1 MTLKPWRE
9 VIEPHADV
17 LEGNFDESEFA
28 ADLTKVVRGVAKP
41 EYQDP
46 ALFFER
52 TVITEGMGLLLQSV
66 VKRLNGKGG
75 DPVVQL
81 QTAFGGGKTHT
92 MMAVMHVA
100 TGAVAADEM
109 QGVAGI
115 LDKAK
120 VQELV
125 KAHVA
130 VLDGNELAPSQPQ
143 KHGKVSANTLW
154 GELAWQLGKEEGYAL
169 VAGADKDGTS
179 PGKDVLGQLLTQ
191 FGPAVILLDETVAY
205 LRQFE
210 HGKSYTGGSYNSNLS
225 FLQALTEA
233 VARVPNAM
241 LLASLPESMMEV
253 GDAHG
258 QQSLDACQKIFGR
271 IEAVWKPV
279 ATDEAFEIVRR
290 RLFKG
295 VQDNAAR
302 DEVCRA
308 FADLYLET
316 GTAGGNFPADT
327 KDGSYLRRLTAS
339 YPIHPEIFERLYEDW
354 STLPKFQRTR
364 GVLRL
369 MARMVHTL
377 WRDNDRDFMVMPGSI
392 PLYDNA
398 VRNELI
404 KYLPSGWDPIL
415 DKDIDGDHSEPRK
428 IDADTPALGAIQACR
443 RAARTIFLGSAP
455 STSGENVRGIGI
467 ERVRLGC
474 VQPGQSPGR
483 YDDALRRLSDRLHY
497 LYTGKEN
504 YWFDQRTNL
513 RRAMEDR
520 AQRYDVKAD
529 LYPEVQTRLQKL
541 VKASVIQAV
550 HVFADSR
557 DIPDKVDLRLVVLDP
572 DCSHKRKDPES
583 KAIKAAEAI
592 LTKHGDKPREHQNRV
607 LFLVPDGNA
616 TQTLRDH
623 VRRYLAWES
632 MWEARD
638 ELNLDKHSKDEVEKN
653 RKDASDRVD
662 GSIKEA
668 YKILLAPMQEP
679 DAPGGLTKISWEDE
693 ALNLSGANY
702 DKAITQ
708 AVREKEW
715 VISAWAPTHL
725 ANLLKR
731 WFWKDDAPAAGAL
744 RVWLDSC
751 RYLYMPR
758 ISTQEVFIQTIRDGV
773 AHKDFFAYA
782 VGTEKDAKRYAG
794 LLFGKSGGVYL
805 DENALLVH
813 PDIATQVLA
822 EQEAA
827 APPPSITA
835 SPSTSPSTSTKRT
848 SSSPAMP
855 GVGASPAKEALP
867 QRFHATVDID
877 TRDPN
882 KAFAAVVESVIEHFT
897 AKLGTSVTIT
907 VDIEAR
913 RPDGFD
919 AKVVR
924 VVKENATTLKFKNA
938 EFETE

>member
-9 VIEPHADV
+9 VIEPHKDV

-28 ADLTKVVRGVAKP
+28 ADLTRVVRGVAKP

-46 ALFFER
+46 TLFFER

-66 VKRLNGKGG
+66 VKRLSGKGG

-100 TGAVAADEM
+100 QGAVTADKM
-109 QGVAGI
+109 HGISSI

-120 VQELV
+120 VNALV

-143 KHGKVSANTLW
+143 KHGAITANTLW
-154 GELAWQLGKEEGYAL
+154 GELAWQLGREEGYAL

-179 PGKDVLGQLLTQ
+179 PGKDVLGQLLEQ
-191 FGPAVILLDETVAY
+191 FGPAVILMDETVAY

-210 HGKSYTGGSYNSNLS
+210 TGKSYTGGTYNANLS

-258 QQSLDACQKIFGR
+258 QSTLDACQKIFGR

-290 RLFKG
+290 RLFKRVVDESAG
-295 VQDNAAR
+295 

-308 FADLYLET
+308 FADLYKEH
-316 GTAGGNFPADT
+316 GDKFPADT
-327 KDGSYLRRLTAS
+327 KDGVYLRRLSAS
-339 YPIHPEIFERLYEDW
+339 YPIHPEVFERLYEDW

-404 KYLPSGWDPIL
+404 KYLPSGWDPIV
-415 DKDIDGDHSEPRK
+415 DKDIDGAHSEPGK
-428 IDADTPALGAIQACR
+428 IDSNTPTLGSLQACR

-455 STSGENVRGIGI
+455 STSGENVRGIGV

-474 VQPGQSPGR
+474 AQPGQPPGR
-483 YDDALRRLSDRLHY
+483 YDDALKRLSDQLHY
-497 LYTGKEN
+497 LYTGKERF
-504 YWFDQRTNL
+504 WFDQRTNL
-513 RRAMEDR
+513 RREMEDR
-520 AQRYDVKAD
+520 AQRYDIRAD
-529 LYPEVQTRLQKL
+529 LYPEVQKRLQKL
-541 VKASVIQAV
+541 VKASVIQSV
-550 HVFADSR
+550 HVFADSK
-557 DIPDKVDLRLVVLDP
+557 DIPDKADLRLVVLDP
-572 DCSHKRKDPES
+572 DSSHKRKDPES

-616 TQTLRDH
+616 TQALRDH
-623 VRRYLAWES
+623 VRRYLAWEEI
-632 MWEARD
+632 WLARD
-638 ELNLDKHSKDEVEKN
+638 ELNLDKHHEKEVDKN
-653 RKDASDRVD
+653 RDEASDRVD

-668 YKILLAPMQEP
+668 YRLLLAPMQEP

-693 ALNLSGANY
+693 ALNLAGANY
-702 DKAITQ
+702 DKAITA
-708 AVREKEW
+708 AVKEKEW

-725 ANLLKR
+725 ASLLTR
-731 WFWKDDAPAAGAL
+731 WFWKDDAPAMGAL
-744 RVWLDSC
+744 KVWLDTC

-758 ISTQEVFIQTIRDGV
+758 LATQEVFIDTIRNGV
-773 AHKDFFAYA
+773 AHQDFFAYA
-782 VGTEKDAKRYAG
+782 VGKEKDAKRFAG
-794 LLFGKSGGVYL
+794 LLFGKTGGVYL
-805 DENALLVH
+805 DENALLVR
-813 PDIATQVLA
+813 PDFAALALA
-822 EQEAA
+822 EAEAA
-827 APPPSITA
+827 LPPRTPTPGVSI
-835 SPSTSPSTSTKRT
+835 
-848 SSSPAMP
+848 P
-855 GVGASPAKEALP
+855 GVGTAASAKKVTTSTGLTPAFLAH
-867 QRFHATVDID
+867 RFHGT
-877 TRDPN
+877 
-882 KAFAAVVESVIEHFT
+882 AVVQQDDPIGSFTDIVENVIQHLI
-897 AKLGTSVTIT
+897 AKYGTTVTIT
-907 VDIEAR
+907 VDVEAR
-913 RPDGFD
+913 SPDGFD
-919 AKVVR
+919 AKLVR
-924 VVKENATTLKFKNA
+924 VVKENATTMKFKTA
-938 EFETE
+938 EFEPE

>member
-9 VIEPHADV
+9 VIEPHKDV

-46 ALFFER
+46 TLFFER

-66 VKRLNGKGG
+66 VKRLGGKGG

-100 TGAVAADEM
+100 TGSVPAKKM
-109 QGVAGI
+109 QGVSEI

-120 VQELV
+120 VKELI

-143 KHGKVSANTLW
+143 KHGKITANTLW
-154 GELAWQLGKEEGYAL
+154 GELAWQLGKEDGYAL

-179 PGKDVLGQLLTQ
+179 PGKDVLGKLLEQ
-191 FGPAVILLDETVAY
+191 FGPAVILMDETVAY

-210 HGKSYTGGSYNSNLS
+210 AGKSHTGGSYNSNLS

-258 QQSLDACQKIFGR
+258 QQTLDACQKIFGR

-290 RLFKG
+290 RLFKS
-295 VQDNAAR
+295 VHNDVAR
-302 DEVCRA
+302 DDVCRA
-308 FADLYLET
+308 FADLYKEH
-316 GTAGGNFPADT
+316 GDKFPADT
-327 KDGSYLRRLTAS
+327 KDGVYLRRLTAS

-377 WRDNDRDFMVMPGSI
+377 WRDNDKDFMVMPGSI

-404 KYLPSGWDPIL
+404 KYLPSGWDPIV
-415 DKDIDGDHSEPRK
+415 DKDIDGAHSEPAK
-428 IDADTPALGAIQACR
+428 IDGNTPALGSVQACR

-455 STSGENVRGIGI
+455 STSGENVRGIGV

-474 VQPGQSPGR
+474 AQPGQPPGR
-483 YDDALRRLSDRLHY
+483 YDDALRRLSDQLHY
-497 LYTGKEN
+497 LYAGKERF
-504 YWFDQRTNL
+504 WFDQRTNL
-513 RRAMEDR
+513 RREMEDR

-529 LYPEVQTRLQKL
+529 LYPEVQKRLQKL

-550 HVFADSR
+550 HVFADSK
-557 DIPDKVDLRLVVLDP
+557 DIPDKADLRLVVLDP
-572 DCSHKRKDPES
+572 DCSHKRKDPDS
-583 KAIKAAEAI
+583 KAVKAAEAI

-607 LFLVPDGNA
+607 LFLVPDSNA
-616 TQTLRDH
+616 TQALRDH
-623 VRRYLAWES
+623 VRRYLAWEEI
-632 MWEARD
+632 WEARD
-638 ELNLDKHSKDEVEKN
+638 ELNLDKHHEKEVDKN
-653 RKDASDRVD
+653 RDDASERVD

-668 YKILLAPMQEP
+668 YRLLLAPMQEP

-702 DKAITQ
+702 EKAITS
-708 AVREKEW
+708 AVKEKEW
-715 VISAWAPTHL
+715 VITSWAPTHL
-725 ANLLKR
+725 ASLLTR
-731 WFWKDDAPAAGAL
+731 WFWKDDAPAIGAL
-744 RVWLDSC
+744 KVWLDSC

-758 ISTQEVFIQTIRDGV
+758 LATQDAFIQTIRDGV

-805 DENALLVH
+805 DESALLVH
-813 PDIATQVLA
+813 PDVAAKAVAETEPTAATA
-822 EQEAA
+822 AAA
-827 APPPSITA
+827 APGTGIG
-835 SPSTSPSTSTKRT
+835 KKT
-848 SSSPAMP
+848 SSSSVMV
-855 GVGASPAKEALP
+855 GVGGAAAKEALP
-867 QRFHATVDID
+867 QRFHATVEVADE
-877 TRDPN
+877 DPIGS
-882 KAFAAVVESVIEHFT
+882 FTEIVENVIQHFT
-897 AKLGTSVTIT
+897 AKYGTTVTIT
-907 VDIEAR
+907 VDVEAR
-913 RPDGFD
+913 SPDGFD
-919 AKVVR
+919 AKLVR
-924 VVKENATTLKFKNA
+924 VVKENATTLKFKTA
-938 EFETE
+938 EFEAE

>member
-9 VIEPHADV
+9 VIEPHKDV

-28 ADLTKVVRGVAKP
+28 ADLMKVVGGVAKP

-46 ALFFER
+46 TLFFER

-66 VKRLNGKGG
+66 VKRLGGKGG

-100 TGAVAADEM
+100 TGAVPAKKM
-109 QGVAGI
+109 QGVSEI

-120 VQELV
+120 VGELI

-130 VLDGNELAPSQPQ
+130 VLDGNHFAPSEPK
-143 KHGKVSANTLW
+143 KHGKITANTLW
-154 GELAWQLGKEEGYAL
+154 GELAWQLGKEDGYAL

-179 PGKDVLGQLLTQ
+179 PGKDVLGQLLER
-191 FGPAVILLDETVAY
+191 FGPAVILMDETVAY

-210 HGKSYTGGSYNSNLS
+210 TGKSHTGGSYNSNLS

-233 VARVPNAM
+233 VSRVPNAM

-258 QQSLDACQKIFGR
+258 QQTLDACQKIFGR

-290 RLFKG
+290 RLFKN
-295 VQDNAAR
+295 VQSDSAC
-302 DEVCRA
+302 DEVCQA
-308 FADLYLET
+308 FADLYIEH
-316 GTAGGNFPADT
+316 GDKFPADT
-327 KDGSYLRRLTAS
+327 KEGGYLRRLKAS
-339 YPIHPEIFERLYEDW
+339 YPIHPEVFERLYEDW
-354 STLPKFQRTR
+354 SSLPKFQRTR

-377 WRDNDRDFMVMPGSI
+377 WRDNDRDLMVMPGSI
-392 PLYDNA
+392 PLYDSG
-398 VRNELI
+398 VRSELI
-404 KYLPSGWDPIL
+404 KYLPAGWEPIV

-428 IDADTPALGAIQACR
+428 IDGDTPALGSLQACR

-455 STSGENVRGIGI
+455 STSGENGRGIGV

-474 VQPGQSPGR
+474 AQPGQPPGR

-513 RRAMEDR
+513 RREMEDR

-529 LYPEVQTRLQKL
+529 LYPEVQKRLQKL

-583 KAIKAAEAI
+583 KAVKAAEAI

-607 LFLVPDGNA
+607 LFLVPDANA

-623 VRRYLAWES
+623 VRRYLAWEAI
-632 MWEARD
+632 WEARD
-638 ELNLDKHSKDEVEKN
+638 ELNLDKHHEKEVDKSRAE
-653 RKDASDRVD
+653 AADRVD

-668 YKILLAPMQEP
+668 YRLLLAPMQEA

-693 ALNLSGANY
+693 ALNLAGANY
-702 DKAITQ
+702 DKAITS
-708 AVREKEW
+708 AVKEKEW

-725 ANLLKR
+725 ASLLTR

-744 RVWLDSC
+744 KVWLNSC
-751 RYLYMPR
+751 KYLYMPR
-758 ISTQEVFIQTIRDGV
+758 IATQEVFIQTIRDGV

-805 DENALLVH
+805 DESALLVR
-813 PDIATQVLA
+813 PDIAAQAVADA
-822 EQEAA
+822 EPPAVATGAA
-827 APPPSITA
+827 TGE
-835 SPSTSPSTSTKRT
+835 STTKRT
-848 SSSPAMP
+848 SSSTGIA
-855 GVGASPAKEALP
+855 GVGGAPTKEALP
-867 QRFHATVDID
+867 QRFHATVEVTDK
-877 TRDPN
+877 DPIGS
-882 KAFAAVVESVIEHFT
+882 FTEIVENVIQHFT
-897 AKLGTSVTIT
+897 AKYGTTVTIT
-907 VDIEAR
+907 VDVEAR
-913 RPDGFD
+913 SPDGFD
-919 AKVVR
+919 AKLVR
-924 VVKENATTLKFKNA
+924 VVKENATTLKFKTA
-938 EFETE
+938 EFEQE

>member
-9 VIEPHADV
+9 VIEPHKDV

-66 VKRLNGKGG
+66 VKRLSGKGG

-100 TGAVAADEM
+100 TGAVPAKKM
-109 QGVAGI
+109 HGVPEV

-120 VQELV
+120 VKDLV
-125 KAHVA
+125 KARVA

-143 KHGKVSANTLW
+143 KHGKVTANTLW
-154 GELAWQLGKEEGYAL
+154 GELAWQLGKEDGYAL

-179 PGKDVLGQLLTQ
+179 PGKDVLSQLLER
-191 FGPAVILLDETVAY
+191 FGPAVILMDETVAY

-210 HGKSYTGGSYNSNLS
+210 AGKSYPGGSYNSNLS

-233 VARVPNAM
+233 VSRVPNAI

-258 QQSLDACQKIFGR
+258 QETLDACQKIFGR

-290 RLFKG
+290 RLFKR
-295 VQDNAAR
+295 VQSDAAR

-308 FADLYLET
+308 FADLYLEH
-316 GTAGGNFPADT
+316 GDKFPSDT
-327 KDGSYLRRLTAS
+327 KDGGYLRRLTAS

-369 MARMVHTL
+369 MARLVHTL
-377 WRDNDRDFMVMPGSI
+377 WRDNDRDLLVMPGSI

-398 VRNELI
+398 VRTELI
-404 KYLPSGWDPIL
+404 KYLPQGWDPIV
-415 DKDIDGDHSEPRK
+415 DKDIDSDQSEPRK
-428 IDADTPALGAIQACR
+428 IDAATPALGSLQACR

-455 STSGENVRGIGI
+455 STSGENVRGIGV

-474 VQPGQSPGR
+474 AQPGQPPGR
-483 YDDALRRLSDRLHY
+483 YDDALRRLSDQLHY
-497 LYTGKEN
+497 LYAGKDR

-513 RRAMEDR
+513 RREMEDR
-520 AQRYDVKAD
+520 AQRYDVRGD
-529 LYPEVQTRLQKL
+529 LYPEVQKRLQKL
-541 VKASVIQAV
+541 VKASVLQAV
-550 HVFADSR
+550 HVFADSK
-557 DIPDKVDLRLVVLDP
+557 DIPDKADLRLVVLDP
-572 DCSHKRKDPES
+572 DHSHKRKDVES
-583 KAIKAAEAI
+583 KAVKAAEAI

-607 LFLVPDGNA
+607 LFLVPDANA
-616 TQTLRDH
+616 TQNLRDH

-632 MWEARD
+632 IWEARD
-638 ELNLDKHSKDEVEKN
+638 ELNLDKHHEKEVDKN
-653 RKDASDRVD
+653 RDDAAERVD
-662 GSIKEA
+662 ACIKET
-668 YKILLAPMQEP
+668 YRFLLAPMQEP
-679 DAPGGLTKISWEDE
+679 DAPDGLTKIGWEDE
-693 ALNLSGANY
+693 ALSLAGANY
-702 DKAITQ
+702 DKAITS
-708 AVREKEW
+708 AVKEKEW

-725 ANLLKR
+725 ASLLTR
-731 WFWKDDAPAAGAL
+731 WFWKDDAPAMGAL

-758 ISTQEVFIQTIRDGV
+758 IATQDVFIQTIRDGV

-782 VGTEKDAKRYAG
+782 VGAEKDARRYAG

-805 DENALLVH
+805 DESALLVR
-813 PDIATQVLA
+813 PDVAAQALAAT
-822 EQEAA
+822 EPGAA
-827 APPPSITA
+827 AV
-835 SPSTSPSTSTKRT
+835 PSTGSTAGPATKRT
-848 SSSPAMP
+848 SSSTMMAAVG
-855 GVGASPAKEALP
+855 GVQKEALP
-867 QRFHATVDID
+867 QRFHGTVEVADE
-877 TRDPN
+877 DPIGS
-882 KAFAAVVESVIEHFT
+882 FTTIVENVIAHFT
-897 AKLGTSVTIT
+897 TNYGTTVTIT
-907 VDIEAR
+907 VDVEAR
-913 RPDGFD
+913 RPDGFET
-919 AKVVR
+919 KTVR
-924 VVKENATTLKFKNA
+924 VVKENAATLKFKTA
-938 EFETE
+938 EFESE